1 MMNPSQNERD
11 RGNAFYMQGR
21 YAEAA
26 ECYRRVLRQRPDD
39 VDALNNLGASLADLG
54 RLADAVVCYQEAL
67 RLRPDHAEAYY
78 NLGNAL
84 RLAARHDEAIK
95 AYVQALRLR
104 PEMAEAHNNLAIVL
118 RKKGRMAEAMAS
130 ARRAL
135 ELRPGNAS
143 ALVNLGLGLAESGQL
158 AEALTCYDEVIRSSA
173 DNADAHHNRAQAW
186 LLQGDWA
193 RGWPEYEWRWR
204 CAEFTPH
211 GLVAP
216 PWDGT
221 ALGGRTILLHAEQG
235 AGDTLQFVRYA
246 RLVKER
252 GGLVVLA
259 ASERL
264 HPILRT
270 APGIDRLVP
279 LPREAPPPKFDV
291 HCPLLSLPAA
301 FGTTPETVPAPV
313 PYLHAE
319 PARIARWQKALEPVK
334 GFRVGI
340 AWQGSPTMLPYDRWR
355 SVPLDRFAPLARI
368 EGIRLV
374 SLQYGPG
381 SEQLR
386 AAAGRFPIVDLA
398 GELDESAGAFLDTA
412 AAMANL
418 DLVVTC
424 DTALAHL
431 GGALGVPTWLVLAAV
446 PNWRWLLDRD
456 DTPWYPTL
464 RLFRQTRAG
473 SWDEPFQR
481 MAEALENLV
490 AVDRPLAVE
499 ITPGELLDRH
509 VILEIKA
516 DRITDPDKLRNV
528 HAELACLGAA
538 RRRLLGRAP
547 GLEELSVELRRINEA
562 IWATE
567 DALRCCEA
575 EGDFGPRFIELAR
588 SVYRNN
594 DARAALKRRINALL
608 GCGRQEEKQYSTG

>member
-1 MMNPSQNERD
+1 MNVSQNERD
-11 RGNAFYMQGR
+11 RGNALYLQGR

-104 PEMAEAHNNLAIVL
+104 PEMVEAHNNLAIVL
-118 RKKGRMAEAMAS
+118 RKRARLAESMAS

-135 ELRPGNAS
+135 ELRPGNAA
-143 ALVNLGLGLAESGQL
+143 ALVNLGLGLAESGRL
-158 AEALTCYDEVIRSSA
+158 AEALACYDEVIRRSP
-173 DNADAHHNRAQAW
+173 DHADAHHNRAQAW
-186 LLQGDWA
+186 LLLGDWS
-193 RGWPEYEWRWR
+193 RGWPEYEWRWK

-211 GLVAP
+211 GLSSL
-216 PWDGT
+216 PWDG
-221 ALGGRTILLHAEQG
+221 ALLEGRTILLHAEQG

-246 RLVKER
+246 PLVKER
-252 GGLVVLA
+252 GGVVIVA
-259 ASERL
+259 APERL

-279 LPREAPPPKFDV
+279 PPREAPPPRFDV
-291 HCPLLSLPAA
+291 HCPLLSLPAV
-301 FGTTPETVPAPV
+301 FGTLPETVPAPV
-313 PYLHAE
+313 PYLHAD
-319 PARIARWQKALEPVK
+319 PQRIARWRAALEPVP

-368 EGIRLV
+368 EGVSVV
-374 SLQYGPG
+374 SLQFGPG
-381 SEQLR
+381 SEQLQ
-386 AAAGRFPIVDLA
+386 AVADRFPIVDLGGA
-398 GELDESAGAFLDTA
+398 LDESAGAFLDTA
-412 AAMANL
+412 AVMANL

-431 GGALGVPTWLVLAAV
+431 GGALGIPVWLVLASV

-456 DTPWYPTL
+456 DTPWYPTV
-464 RLFRQTRAG
+464 RLFRQTGAG
-473 SWDEPFQR
+473 SWEEPFQR
-481 MAEALENLV
+481 MAETLDKLV
-490 AVDRPLAVE
+490 GGARPIAIE

-509 VILEIKA
+509 VILKIKA
-516 DRITDPDKLRNV
+516 DRITDPEKLRNI
-528 HAELACLGAA
+528 HAELASLGSPH
-538 RRRLLGRAP
+538 RCLLGRAP
-547 GLEELSVELRRINEA
+547 GVEELSMELRTINEA
-562 IWATE
+562 IWETE

-575 EGDFGPRFIELAR
+575 EGNFGPRFIELAR
-588 SVYRNN
+588 SVYVNN
-594 DARAALKRRINALL
+594 DARAALKRRINSLL
-608 GCGRQEEKQYSTG
+608 GCERQEEKQYSAG